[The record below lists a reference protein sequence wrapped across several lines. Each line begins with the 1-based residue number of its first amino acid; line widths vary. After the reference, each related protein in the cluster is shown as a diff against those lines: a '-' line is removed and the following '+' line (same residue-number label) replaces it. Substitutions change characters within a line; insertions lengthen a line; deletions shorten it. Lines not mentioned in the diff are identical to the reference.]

1 MACSQKTLELEATAL
16 SASQLLERW
25 HQKKTLNKFRKLYP
39 LTRFLIGQFTVAFGV
54 AKFDY
59 VRVLFYGDNRN
70 IFSWFLFC
78 QFGLLA
84 YQLSHF
90 EVVGG

>member
-1 MACSQKTLELEATAL
+1 MACSQKTLELEATAS

-25 HQKKTLNKFRKLYP
+25 HQKKSFSGR
-39 LTRFLIGQFTVAFGV
+39 TVAFGV

-59 VRVLFYGDNRN
+59 VRVLFYGDNRD

-84 YQLSHF
+84 YIRAILRLL
-90 EVVGG
+90 GG